1 MHTNNMN
8 ACYCGYMN
16 FYEETGEK
24 VEHTTNF
31 IKGDMTKAFLTH
43 QVVAQ
48 TSTWIFKRSIVMIIT
63 FVSHQGVAGEKI

>member
-1 MHTNNMN
+1 MHKNEMN

-31 IKGDMTKAFLTH
+31 IKGDMAKAFLTH

-48 TSTWIFKRSIVMIIT
+48 TST
-63 FVSHQGVAGEKI
+63 

>member
-1 MHTNNMN
+1 
-8 ACYCGYMN
+8 MN

-31 IKGDMTKAFLTH
+31 IKGDMAKAFLTH

-48 TSTWIFKRSIVMIIT
+48 TSTWFSNDP
-63 FVSHQGVAGEKI
+63 S